1 MRDHKQKLENHRQR
15 FRITHPSQ
23 AAKQHQ
29 QDPTAWPL
37 TGLVALPVLTIMASC
52 SLACTLPQIYI
63 QGNTRALSLLGQ
75 MRRTFLLTFSCLK
88 HRQDFGLAQL
98 EFDGK
103 QVQKAQALSVL
114 HEMTR
119 QTFNLFTS
127 EDSSAAW
134 NQSLLDTFCTGL
146 HQQLNDL
153 QACLTQETGMEEP
166 VLMHEDSRLAVRKY
180 FHRIAVYLKEKSY
193 SPCAW
198 EVVRAEIVR
207 LFFSSEKLTTKM
219 KH

>member
-1 MRDHKQKLENHRQR
+1 M
-15 FRITHPSQ
+15 
-23 AAKQHQ
+23 
-29 QDPTAWPL
+29 AWL
-37 TGLVALPVLTIMASC
+37 LSGLVAMLVLTIMAPY
-52 SLACTLPQIYI
+52 SLACTLPQTHS
-63 QGNTRALSLLGQ
+63 QGNTRALILLGQ
-75 MRRTFLLTFSCLK
+75 MRRISTFPCLK

-127 EDSSAAW
+127 QDSTAAW
-134 NQSLLDTFCTGL
+134 DHSLMDTFCTGL
-146 HQQLNDL
+146 NQQLNDL
-153 QACLTQETGMEEP
+153 EACLTQETGLEEP
-166 VLMHEDSRLAVRKY
+166 SLMHEDSRMAVRKY
-180 FHRIAVYLKEKSY
+180 FHRMAVYLKEKSY

-207 LFFSSEKLTTKM
+207 AFSLSEKLARKM
-219 KH
+219 QD

>member
-1 MRDHKQKLENHRQR
+1 M
-15 FRITHPSQ
+15 
-23 AAKQHQ
+23 
-29 QDPTAWPL
+29 AWPL
-37 TGLVALPVLTIMASC
+37 SGLVALLVLTIMASC
-52 SLACTLPQIYI
+52 SLACTLPQTHS
-63 QGNTRALSLLGQ
+63 QRNARALIILEQ
-75 MRRTFLLTFSCLK
+75 MKRISTFSCLK

-103 QVQKAQALSVL
+103 QVQKAQALSLL

-134 NQSLLDTFCTGL
+134 NQSLLETFCTGL
-146 HQQLNDL
+146 HQQLSDL
-153 QACLTQETGMEEP
+153 QSCLTQEVRLEEP
-166 VLMHEDSRLAVRKY
+166 LLMDEDSRLALRKC
-180 FHRIAVYLKEKSY
+180 FHRITVYLKEKSY

-207 LFFSSEKLTTKM
+207 TFSATEKLARKM
-219 KH
+219 QD